1 MHPFAALQHA
11 LPQHGLSRLLG
22 AFAASRQRWLKNGLI
37 TAFCRAY
44 RVDLNDCVGQSA
56 ADFASFNDFFTRALL
71 PGARPQPAAP
81 DAIACPADGT
91 ISEAGPIR
99 RGQLL
104 QAKGRTYS
112 AAQLLAD
119 DALAASLDGGVFAT
133 IYLAPHNYHRVHA
146 PCACRLVRSTA
157 VPGRLFSVND
167 VTAAHIPSLFAR
179 NERLVLTLEAFG
191 ITFALVLVGAMI
203 VASIRTAWLEGPKS
217 PYREHLAQ
225 VWEDVGF
232 ERGDEVA
239 TFLLGSTVIVLFP
252 PGAVAL
258 AAHVAA
264 GRSVRVGDPIGTV
277 TLEGSGK

>member
-11 LPQHGLSRLLG
+11 LPQHALSRLLG
-22 AFAASRQRWLKNGLI
+22 AFAASRHRWLKNGLI
-37 TAFCRAY
+37 TTFRRAY
-44 RVDLNDCVGQSA
+44 RVDLSDCVGQSA
-56 ADFASFNDFFTRALL
+56 ADFASFNDFFTRALS
-71 PGARPQPAAP
+71 PGARPQPDAL

-91 ISEAGPIR
+91 VSKAGPICH
-99 RGQLL
+99 GQLL

-119 DALAASLDGGVFAT
+119 EALAASLDGGVFAT

-146 PCACRLVRSTA
+146 PCACRLVRSTV
-157 VPGRLFSVND
+157 VPGRLFSVNSQ
-167 VTAAHIPSLFAR
+167 TAAHIPSLFAR

-203 VASIRTAWLEGPKS
+203 VASIRTAWPEGPQS
-217 PYREHLAQ
+217 PYRERLAQ

-232 ERGDEVA
+232 ERGGEVA
-239 TFLLGSTVIVLFP
+239 AFLLGSTVIVLFP

-258 AAHVAA
+258 APHVAA
-264 GRSVRVGDPIGTV
+264 GRSVRVGDPIGTAM
-277 TLEGSGK
+277 LEGSGK

>member
-22 AFAASRQRWLKNGLI
+22 AFAASRHRWLKNGLI
-37 TAFCRAY
+37 TAFRRAY
-44 RVDLNDCVGQSA
+44 RVDLSDCVGQSA

-71 PGARPQPAAP
+71 PGARPQPEAP

-91 ISEAGPIR
+91 VSEAGPIR

-119 DALAASLDGGVFAT
+119 EALAASLDGGVFAT

-146 PCACRLVRSTA
+146 PCGCRLVRSTA
-157 VPGRLFSVND
+157 VPGRLFSVNNA
-167 VTAAHIPSLFAR
+167 TAPHIPALFAR

-191 ITFALVLVGAMI
+191 IKFALALVGAMI
-203 VASIRTAWLEGPKS
+203 VASIRTAWPAGPQS
-217 PYREHLAQ
+217 PYRKRLAQ

-239 TFLLGSTVIVLFP
+239 AFLLGSTVVVLFP
-252 PGAVAL
+252 PGAVDL
-258 AAHVAA
+258 APHVAA
-264 GRSVRVGDPIGTV
+264 GRGVRMGEPIGTA
-277 TLEGSGK
+277 TLEGNGK